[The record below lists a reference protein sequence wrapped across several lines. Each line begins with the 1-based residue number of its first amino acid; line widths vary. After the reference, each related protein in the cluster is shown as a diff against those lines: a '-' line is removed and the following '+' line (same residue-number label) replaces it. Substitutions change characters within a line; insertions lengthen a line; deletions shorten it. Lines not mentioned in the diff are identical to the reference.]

1 MLQLPNNCRAGK
13 MSVFPNNWKTAKAN
27 SNLTWRISY
36 WFYDDVL
43 KQKKKIVIKG
53 MNSLETAQ
61 EKRQVT
67 EFLINDEL
75 EQLKNGLN
83 RITDQVAKNAH
94 AEISAA
100 TPFLMAL
107 KEALAS
113 LKCEKKTKRDIANM
127 LSHFGTATEKLMYD
141 LIPICDI
148 KKKHFKAIFVQLE
161 KDKEKWSANLYNH
174 YRKYLGILY
183 NELEE
188 LEITDIN
195 IPLNLKQQKTV
206 KRIRRTL
213 TKSEREI
220 VKKHLVI
227 NYPVFWRFTEIFF
240 RSGCRIVELMNLKV
254 KDVDLKSQTFIVL
267 TKKGKEHREVLK
279 VINNGCLHHWQEILK
294 DANPNHY
301 IFSRGLVPGENAIR
315 EDQITKRWYRLVK
328 QKKLGIQA
336 DFYSLK
342 HLFSTEVVSIV
353 THKIE
358 QAQKAAAAINSHT
371 STAMVENVYDIESA
385 NRKNEDLKRISNVF

>member
-1 MLQLPNNCRAGK
+1 
-13 MSVFPNNWKTAKAN
+13 
-27 SNLTWRISY
+27 
-36 WFYDDVL
+36 
-43 KQKKKIVIKG
+43 